1 MARVVFVT
9 PNQGRQAE
17 VQRLLAD
24 VEIELSRFGPVAPPE
39 LNYEAAARARA
50 ALAFAQLGRPCF
62 VENTAF
68 ELEGEGELRGA
79 ELKRLMAS
87 LGGEEG
93 FCRAYGGRRA
103 AARVAVAL
111 CESGAAGATQ
121 VFSGGIEGEV
131 ASAPRGDEGWGWDRV
146 FAPEGYARTLGELG
160 ASKYLVNM
168 RHGPYLDLADHLR
181 GRRAGGA
188 YEAHVTV
195 RAAPGEAPRFREAC
209 DALGVK
215 CVLIELPAGEHA
227 AQPMTASVH
236 RGVLREVQGEVH
248 ALARAIV
255 ARGFEVVRTKIEAL
269 PRNADWP
276 ETDEDA
282 AARPAGYFE
291 YHVKLALPAGDE
303 ASLARV
309 RDACE
314 PLGARLSRNAG
325 ARRREGEEDRFVTL
339 RVPGAGRP
347 RAEARF
353 AELVAA
359 LEALPFR
366 VRARIREYTVYDSD
380 VAVDRGWL

>member
-24 VEIELSRFGPVAPPE
+24 VEIELSRFGPIVPPE
-39 LNYEAAARARA
+39 LNYEAAACERALVA
-50 ALAFAQLGRPCF
+50 YAELGRACF

-87 LGGEEG
+87 LGGEEA
-93 FCRAYGGRRA
+93 FCRVYGGRRA

-111 CESGAAGATQ
+111 CEAAGEAPQ
-121 VFSGGIEGEV
+121 VFSGGTEGEV
-131 ASAPRGDEGWGWDRV
+131 AREPRGAEGWGWDRV
-146 FAPEGYARTLGELG
+146 FVPEGYARTLGELG

-195 RAAPGEAPRFREAC
+195 RAAPGEAVRFREAC
-209 DALGVK
+209 DALDVK
-215 CVLIELPAGEHA
+215 CVLIELPEGAQA

-236 RGVLREVQGEVH
+236 RGVLREVQDEVH
-248 ALARAIV
+248 ALARSLV
-255 ARGFEVVRTKIEAL
+255 GQGFEVVRTKIEAL

-276 ETDEDA
+276 ERDEDA

-291 YHVKLALPAGDE
+291 YHVKLALPAGNED
-303 ASLARV
+303 ALARV
-309 RDACE
+309 REACE
-314 PLGARLSRNAG
+314 PLGARLSRNAS
-325 ARRREGEEDRFVTL
+325 ARRREGEEDRFVTM
-339 RVPGAGRP
+339 RVPNLGRE

-353 AELVAA
+353 AA
-359 LEALPFR
+359 LLSALSPLPFR

-380 VAVDRGWL
+380 VSVDRGWL